1 MEGIRFRVRE
11 VRLSRRSTVRKG
23 STDLKV
29 DEGDGK
35 DKLPWSFSKMTTQ
48 VVAEDSTGKRIVV
61 TLGGLLKAHPI
72 VDRVYQH
79 IPFPAGQTP
88 LSMTLKKKIV
98 FVPEGEEASMFR
110 RLLGVKK
117 DPLSRASVNPP
128 PSFVI

>member
-35 DKLPWSFSKMTTQ
+35 DELLWSFSKMTTH
-48 VVAEDSTGKRIVV
+48 VVAEDPTGKRSVV
-61 TLGGLLKAHPI
+61 SLGGLLKAHPI

-88 LSMTLKKKIV
+88 PSMTFKKKTV
-98 FVPEGEEASMFR
+98 FVPGAETVSLFR

-117 DPLSRASVNPP
+117 DPISRASVNPP
-128 PSFVI
+128 PRFVI